1 MTDPNA
7 FEALLSSD
15 PARAQQLLARLAPYV
30 VKPHAAQEP
39 VVRSPARFKVLN
51 CGRRWGK
58 TKIGVKLML
67 DEARAKPNSLI
78 WWVAPTYRVVK
89 RGYRETLRQL
99 PRDFLTHDP
108 PPDTN
113 FDAGRPVVLKLKNG
127 TNIEF
132 YSAERPGGMLGEG
145 VDFVVDGRG
154 SHDPVERV
162 GADHPSDAGRQA
174 RVARLLI
181 STPRG
186 RNWFYKRWL
195 AGQDNENSEWDSWT
209 FPSWTNP
216 HLESSEIQAMK
227 DELPA
232 LVFAQ
237 EVEAKFLAA
246 GSSVFRWEEKSVQY
260 DQVLD
265 NGFIEDVPPKGHVFL
280 GVDLAKTTD
289 YTVFYG
295 TREYDSRNCYY
306 EKLND
311 VSWPEQKRRLKRAV
325 RQLYKAG
332 ATAITLI
339 MDSTGVGDPIVEDME
354 EAGYDVV
361 PVNFTTLKNKMV
373 VLFAKDLEEG
383 RAFILDQ
390 GDLVEFENYAM
401 NMSKAGRMTYSAP
414 EGEHDDAVSAKILSH
429 WGLVNEGA
437 PNITHISDAEGDPA
451 PESAPRTAE
460 DEAGEEWDDLLDE
473 DWQYSNF
480 DGEAYAEPAATEKQT
495 PQRALTPEEI
505 FKLPGAW
512 N

>member
-1 MTDPNA
+1 MSESA
-7 FEALLSSD
+7 FEALLASD
-15 PARAQQLLARLAPYV
+15 PGKAKAMLERLAPFV
-30 VKPHAAQEP
+30 VKPHTAQQP

-58 TKIGVKLML
+58 TKIGVKLLL
-67 DEARAKPNSLI
+67 DQAKSKPNSLV

-89 RGYRETLRQL
+89 RGYRECLRQL
-99 PRDFLTHDP
+99 PRDYLTHDP

-127 TNIEF
+127 ANIEF

-145 VDFVVDGRG
+145 VDFVVEDEAATIPSNVWEQIIRPTLADKQG
-154 SHDPVERV
+154 
-162 GADHPSDAGRQA
+162 GA
-174 RVARLLI
+174 VLI

-195 AGQDNENSEWDSWT
+195 SGQDKGNSEWDSWT

-216 HLESSEIQAMK
+216 YLPDEEIEAMRK
-227 DELPA
+227 ELPA

-246 GSSVFRWEEKSVQY
+246 GSSVFRWDERSVQY
-260 DQVLD
+260 DAILD
-265 NGFIEDVPPKGHVFL
+265 NNMIEDTPPQGHVFM

-289 YTVFYG
+289 YTVFWG
-295 TREYDSRNCYY
+295 TRETDSRNCYF
-306 EKLND
+306 ERLNS

-325 RQLYKAG
+325 RSLYKAG
-332 ATAITLI
+332 ATAVTLV

-361 PVNFTTLKNKMV
+361 PINFTTWKNKMV
-373 VLFAKDLEEG
+373 MLFAKDLEEQ
-383 RAFILDQ
+383 RSFILEDGQ
-390 GDLVEFENYAM
+390 LVEFENYAM
-401 NMSKAGRMTYSAP
+401 NMTNAGRITYGAP

-437 PNITHISDAEGDPA
+437 PNVTQLSASSPDPA
-451 PESAPRTAE
+451 AESAPRSTE
-460 DEAGEEWDDLLDE
+460 DEGEDWDDLLDE
-473 DWQYSNF
+473 DFEYSDF
-480 DGEAYAEPAATEKQT
+480 DLAERVREGAAAKQIVT
-495 PQRALTPEEI
+495 RPPTPEE
-505 FKLPGAW
+505 LLANPDVW